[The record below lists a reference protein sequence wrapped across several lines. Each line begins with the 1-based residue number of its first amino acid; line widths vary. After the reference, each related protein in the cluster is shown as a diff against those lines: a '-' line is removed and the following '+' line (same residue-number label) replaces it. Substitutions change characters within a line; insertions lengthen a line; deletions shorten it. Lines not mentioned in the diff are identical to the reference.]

1 MFYTS
6 GTTGRPKG
14 VRRALPAVDPDTM
27 GANSGGLF
35 ALFKCY
41 PHDDNVHI
49 TQAPLYHTAVNSWT
63 TTSLQIGHSVVLMD
77 RWSAEE
83 ALRLYET
90 YQRHPEPHGADHVQP
105 PPAAPRRGP

>member
-1 MFYTS
+1 
-6 GTTGRPKG
+6 
-14 VRRALPAVDPDTM
+14 M

-77 RWSAEE
+77 KWSAEE

-90 YQRHPEPHGADHVQP
+90 YHVTQSHMVP
-105 PPAAPRRGP
+105 TMFNRLLQLPAEVR